1 MNDIP
6 LIDLSSARLANSR
19 GEARVALQ
27 IDRACREIGFFT
39 LRGHG
44 IDRSVFESANAALAS
59 FFARPAEEKVRCK
72 LATGATLSADDYT
85 PYGYSGLLEE
95 NAFAYMGVPGK
106 PNDYVEKYSTGR
118 LILSDEASL
127 PFIDD
132 DQGRNLRQKLKA
144 YFLACEAL
152 AARVTELFTLSL
164 GLARDFFATRIDKA
178 DDSMRAHYYPGFSGE
193 LANDQGMG
201 EHTDGT
207 LITLLTHTA
216 PGIQVRTRDGEW
228 ITPQFRE
235 LDHFIVNIGD
245 LMAHW
250 TGQAY
255 VSTPHRV
262 VLGREARQ
270 SIVFFK
276 LTNEDEMVQ
285 FGNKQMDALFGR
297 EVTSGQAG
305 PGPRTS

>member
-1 MNDIP
+1 MRDIP
-6 LIDLSSARLANSR
+6 LIDLTASRLGGAREER
-19 GEARVALQ
+19 EAARQ

-39 LRGHG
+39 LCGHG
-44 IDRSVFESANAALAS
+44 IDRSVFEGAHAALAA
-59 FFARPAEEKVRCK
+59 FFALPVPEKARCR
-72 LATGATLSADDYT
+72 LATGATMTANDYT

-106 PNDYVEKYSTGR
+106 PNDYVEKFSTGR
-118 LILSDEASL
+118 LILSDDTPL
-127 PFIDD
+127 PFPDSA
-132 DQGRNLRQKLKA
+132 QGRDLRQKLKA

-152 AARVTELFTLSL
+152 SARVTELFTLSL
-164 GLARDFFATRIDKA
+164 DLPRDYFATRIDKA
-178 DDSMRAHYYPGFSGE
+178 DDSMRTHYYPGFSGE

-201 EHTDGT
+201 EHCDST

-216 PGIQVRTRDGEW
+216 PGIQVRTRDGVW

-235 LDHFIVNIGD
+235 VDHFIVNIGD
-245 LMAHW
+245 LMAYW
-250 TGQAY
+250 TKQAY

-262 VLGREARQ
+262 VLGKEARQ
-270 SIVFFK
+270 SIAFFK

-297 EVTSGQAG
+297 GPSSPSGTPSPEAL
-305 PGPRTS
+305 